1 MLIEIFILCLL
12 AYLCGSIPFGV
23 LLAKTQN
30 MDIREHGSGN
40 IGATNVARTMG
51 KKAGLITLAGDVL
64 KGLLVIFIASQWFE
78 KTMIIALAGLAVFLG
93 HLYSIFLKFKGGKGI
108 ATGLGVLSFAMPLS
122 TLFSAGVFA
131 ISLKVSGYV
140 SLSSILA
147 AISLPLLGIFFKM
160 PLSYIYLSTIV
171 ALFTLQKHRDNI
183 VRLSQGTEANFFKN
197 RI

>member
-93 HLYSIFLKFKGGKGI
+93 HLYSIFLKFKGGKGV

>member
-1 MLIEIFILCLL
+1 MLTEIFILCLL
-12 AYLCGSIPFGV
+12 AYLCGSVPFGV

-64 KGLLVIFIASQWFE
+64 KGLLVVFIASQWFDS
-78 KTMIIALAGLAVFLG
+78 TMVTALAGLAVFLG
-93 HLYSIFLKFKGGKGI
+93 HLYSIFLNFKGGKGV
-108 ATGLGVLSFAMPLS
+108 ATGLGILSFVMPFS
-122 TLFSAGVFA
+122 TLCSAVVFA
-131 ISLKVSGYV
+131 ISLKISGYV

-160 PLSYIYLSTIV
+160 PLPYIYLATIV
-171 ALFTLQKHRDNI
+171 ALFTLQKHHDNI
-183 VRLSQGTEANFFKN
+183 VRLTQGTEAFFFKK
-197 RI
+197 

>member
-1 MLIEIFILCLL
+1 MLTEIFILCLL
-12 AYLCGSIPFGV
+12 AYLCGSVPFGV

-64 KGLLVIFIASQWFE
+64 KGLLVVFIASQWFDS
-78 KTMIIALAGLAVFLG
+78 TMVTALAGLAVFLG
-93 HLYSIFLKFKGGKGI
+93 HLYSIFLKFKGGKGV
-108 ATGLGVLSFAMPLS
+108 ATGLGILSFAMPLS
-122 TLFSAGVFA
+122 TLCSAGVFA
-131 ISLKVSGYV
+131 ISLKISGYV

-147 AISLPLLGIFFKM
+147 AISLPLLGIFFKI
-160 PLSYIYLSTIV
+160 PLPYIDLATIV
-171 ALFTLQKHRDNI
+171 ALFTLQKHHDNI
-183 VRLSQGTEANFFKN
+183 VRLTQGREANFLKN

>member
-1 MLIEIFILCLL
+1 MLTEIFILCLL

-23 LLAKTQN
+23 VLAKTQN

-64 KGLLVIFIASQWFE
+64 KGLLVVVIASKWFDN
-78 KTMIIALAGLAVFLG
+78 TMVTALAGLAVFLG
-93 HLYSIFLKFKGGKGI
+93 HLYSIFLKFKGGKGV

-122 TLFSAGVFA
+122 TLCSAGVFA

-147 AISLPLLGIFFKM
+147 AISLPILGIFFKM
-160 PLSYIYLSTIV
+160 PFPYIYLSAIV

-183 VRLSQGTEANFFKN
+183 VRLTQGTEANFFKK
-197 RI
+197 

>member
-51 KKAGLITLAGDVL
+51 KKAGLITLAGDLL

-78 KTMIIALAGLAVFLG
+78 STMIIALAGLAVFLG
-93 HLYSIFLKFKGGKGI
+93 HLYSIFLKFKGGKGV

-183 VRLSQGTEANFFKN
+183 VRLSQGTEANFFRN

>member
-51 KKAGLITLAGDVL
+51 KKAGLITLAGDLL

-78 KTMIIALAGLAVFLG
+78 STMIIALAGLAVFLG
-93 HLYSIFLKFKGGKGI
+93 HLYSIFLKFKGGKGV
-108 ATGLGVLSFAMPLS
+108 ATGLGLLSFAMPLS
-122 TLFSAGVFA
+122 TLCSAGVFA